1 MPHII
6 MKRGKNI
13 MNSFISWIG
22 GKKLLRNIILENFP
36 TEGTYNR
43 YIEVFGGAGWVLFSK
58 DRHAKFEVYN
68 DVNSNLVNLFKCVKY
83 HHKALQEEL
92 EYVLMSREQMFD
104 AKAQL
109 DIKGFTDIQKA
120 ARFYILIK
128 ESFGSKLTSF
138 GVRNKDLNSARE
150 YLKEVSARLNN
161 IVIENQD
168 FEHLINTYDKK
179 DALFYLDPPYVGTEN
194 YYGEVFD
201 KENDH
206 IRLKAILDNIKGKF
220 LVSYNDCDF
229 IKRLYSKYNIT
240 KVERQNNLR
249 TDEKGMRYKELII
262 KNY

>member
-1 MPHII
+1 
-6 MKRGKNI
+6 

-58 DRHAKFEVYN
+58 DKHAKLEVYN
-68 DVNSNLVNLFKCVKY
+68 DVNSNLVNLLKCVKY

-92 EYVLMSREQMFD
+92 EYILMSREQFLD

-128 ESFGSKLTSF
+128 ESFGSQLTSF
-138 GVRNKDLNSARE
+138 GVKNRNLDNAKE
-150 YLKEVSARLNN
+150 YLKEVSKRLNN
-161 IVIENQD
+161 VVIENQD

-179 DALFYLDPPYVGTEN
+179 DALFYLDPPYVGTEK
-194 YYGEVFD
+194 YYTAKFENSDHKRLRD
-201 KENDH
+201 KLSNVE
-206 IRLKAILDNIKGKF
+206 GKF
-220 LVSYNDCDF
+220 LVSYNDHELVREFYSDF
-229 IKRLYSKYNIT
+229 NIVEVDRASNLIKGASKP
-240 KVERQNNLR
+240 
-249 TDEKGMRYKELII
+249 RYKELII

>member
-6 MKRGKNI
+6 MKEVSKI

-68 DVNSNLVNLFKCVKY
+68 DINSNLVNLFKCVKY

-92 EYVLMSREQMFD
+92 EYVLMSREQFFD

-109 DIKGFTDIQKA
+109 DVKGFTDIQKA

-128 ESFGSKLTSF
+128 ESFGSQLTSF
-138 GVRNKDLNSARE
+138 GVKNRNLDNAKE
-150 YLKEVSARLNN
+150 YLKDVSTRLNN
-161 IVIENQD
+161 VVIENRD
-168 FEHLINTYDKK
+168 FEHLIDTYDKK
-179 DALFYLDPPYVGTEN
+179 DTLFYLDPPYIGTEK
-194 YYGEVFD
+194 YYTEKFEDLDHKRLRD
-201 KENDH
+201 KLHDIE
-206 IRLKAILDNIKGKF
+206 GKF
-220 LVSYNDCDF
+220 LVSYNDHELV
-229 IKRLYSKYNIT
+229 RELYSDFNI
-240 KVERQNNLR
+240 VEVDRANNLI
-249 TDEKGMRYKELII
+249 KGENKPRYKELLI